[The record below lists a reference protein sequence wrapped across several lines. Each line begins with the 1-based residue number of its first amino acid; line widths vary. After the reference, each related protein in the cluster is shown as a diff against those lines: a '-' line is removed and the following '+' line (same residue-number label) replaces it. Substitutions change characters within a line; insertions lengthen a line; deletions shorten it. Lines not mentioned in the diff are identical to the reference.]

1 MERARAME
9 RSNLDEIFSAP
20 GLDYSGQV
28 VKEMDRPGDG
38 GSGTPSRGSEARRK
52 PPLFV
57 VDIAIDFF
65 FSESV
70 SVPLKSWTEIREIN
84 SR

>member
-9 RSNLDEIFSAP
+9 RSNWDEIFSAP

-28 VKEMDRPGDG
+28 VNKMDRPGDG
-38 GSGTPSRGSEARRK
+38 GSSTPPRGSKARCTL
-52 PPLFV
+52 PLFV
-57 VDIAIDFF
+57 VDIVIDFF

-70 SVPLKSWTEIREIN
+70 SVLLKS
-84 SR
+84 